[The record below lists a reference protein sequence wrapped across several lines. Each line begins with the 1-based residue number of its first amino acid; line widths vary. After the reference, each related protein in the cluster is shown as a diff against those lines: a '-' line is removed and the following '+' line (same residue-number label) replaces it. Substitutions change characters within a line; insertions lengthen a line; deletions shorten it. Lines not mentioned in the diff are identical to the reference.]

1 MADERITSS
10 KEAVIAEILGDV
22 SKLEDQVKAIH
33 AELVESNKKM
43 KEQYENS
50 KQALFLSRTEA
61 LESIRKEAA
70 KLVRDG
76 VFSET
81 NNLKR
86 TLEGLILKINLE
98 SEEFNGRMRRTYLS
112 YVFLS
117 SFGVALATL
126 FVEKVIL
133 TH

>member
-1 MADERITSS
+1 MGDERITSS

-22 SKLEDQVKAIH
+22 SKLEDQVKLLH
-33 AELVESNKKM
+33 AELVDSNKKM
-43 KEQYENS
+43 KEQYEKS
-50 KQALFLSRTEA
+50 KEALFLSRTESI
-61 LESIRKEAA
+61 ESIRKEAA

-76 VFSET
+76 VLSET
-81 NNLKR
+81 DNLKR
-86 TLEGLILKINLE
+86 ALDGLILKINRE

-112 YVFLS
+112 YMFLS

-126 FVEKVIL
+126 FVAKVIL

>member
-1 MADERITSS
+1 MGDERITSS

-22 SKLEDQVKAIH
+22 SKLEDQVKLLH
-33 AELVESNKKM
+33 ATLVDSNKKM

-50 KQALFLSRTEA
+50 KQALFLSRTET

-76 VFSET
+76 VLSET
-81 NNLKR
+81 DNLKR
-86 TLEGLILKINLE
+86 ALDGLIQKINRE
-98 SEEFNGRMRRTYLS
+98 SEELNGRMRRTYLS

-126 FVEKVIL
+126 FVAKVIL

>member
-1 MADERITSS
+1 MGDERITSS

-22 SKLEDQVKAIH
+22 SKLEDQVKLLH
-33 AELVESNKKM
+33 ATLVDSNKKM

-50 KQALFLSRTEA
+50 KQALFLSRTET

-70 KLVRDG
+70 KLFRDG
-76 VFSET
+76 VLSET
-81 NNLKR
+81 DNLKR
-86 TLEGLILKINLE
+86 ALDGLIQKINRE
-98 SEEFNGRMRRTYLS
+98 SEELNGRMRRTYLS

-126 FVEKVIL
+126 FVAKVIL

>member
-1 MADERITSS
+1 MSDERITSS

-33 AELVESNKKM
+33 AELVDSNKKM

-126 FVEKVIL
+126 FIEKVIL

>member
-22 SKLEDQVKAIH
+22 SKLENQVKAIH
-33 AELVESNKKM
+33 AELVDSNKKM

-61 LESIRKEAA
+61 IESIQKEAA

-76 VFSET
+76 VFSEID
-81 NNLKR
+81 NLKG
-86 TLEGLILKINLE
+86 TLDGLILKINRE
-98 SEEFNGRMRRTYLS
+98 SEELKGRMRRTYLS

>member
-1 MADERITSS
+1 MGDERITSS

-22 SKLEDQVKAIH
+22 SKLEDQVKLLH
-33 AELVESNKKM
+33 ATLVDSNKKM

-61 LESIRKEAA
+61 LEFIRKEAA

-76 VFSET
+76 VLSET
-81 NNLKR
+81 DNLKR
-86 TLEGLILKINLE
+86 ALDGLIQKINRE

-112 YVFLS
+112 YMFLS

-126 FVEKVIL
+126 FVAKVIL

>member
-22 SKLEDQVKAIH
+22 SKLEDQVKAMR
-33 AELVESNKKM
+33 AELIDSNKKI
-43 KEQYENS
+43 KEQYEIA

-61 LESIRKEAA
+61 LESLRKDAA

-81 NNLKR
+81 DTLKR
-86 TLEGLILKINLE
+86 TLEGLILKINRE
-98 SEEFNGRMRRTYLS
+98 SEEFNGRMRWTFLS

-117 SFGVALATL
+117 SFGVALATF
-126 FVEKVIL
+126 FVGKVIL

>member
-1 MADERITSS
+1 MSDERITSS

-33 AELVESNKKM
+33 AELVDSNKKM

-86 TLEGLILKINLE
+86 TLEGLILKINRE
-98 SEEFNGRMRRTYLS
+98 AEELNGRMRRTYLS

-126 FVEKVIL
+126 FIEKVIL

>member
-22 SKLEDQVKAIH
+22 SELENQVKAIH
-33 AELVESNKKM
+33 AELVDSNKKM

-50 KQALFLSRTEA
+50 KQALFLSRTEGI
-61 LESIRKEAA
+61 ESIKNEAA
-70 KLVRDG
+70 KLVRDK

-81 NNLKR
+81 DNLKGA
-86 TLEGLILKINLE
+86 LEGLILKINRE
-98 SEEFNGRMRRTYLS
+98 SEELKGRMLRTYLS
-112 YVFLS
+112 CVFLS